1 MDYEYYKLNTEVKNG
16 WFIIYT
22 NDVKSCRGQICSY
35 FPEMRRRRFIKIVD
49 WDKNAKLQKIN
60 VFPEM
65 IIEDNHLD
73 KSKGQHYLIKKEDI
87 LATTT
92 IEEIYE

>member
-1 MDYEYYKLNTEVKNG
+1 MDYEFYMLHTVTKHG
-16 WFIIYT
+16 WFVIYT

-35 FPEMRRRRFIKIVD
+35 NAQIWSRGFIKIVD

-60 VFPEM
+60 VSPEM
-65 IIEDNHLD
+65 IKEDNDLD
-73 KSKGQHYLIKKEDI
+73 KSKGQHYLIKEEDI

-92 IEEIYE
+92 I